1 MINAFGDAQNV
12 LLVGGTSEIG
22 LAIIAEQASSGSL
35 QNVVLAGRNEI
46 KLIESKEAMQ
56 SRFADLSISVC
67 LIDMLNTG
75 HLANVIDNLFDFY
88 EFDLVILAAGML
100 PSNNV
105 ALEDTA
111 LTVETAK
118 VNFLGPLE
126 IASKSLIRMLGQGH
140 GVILNISSIAVVRAR
155 SDIAVYGSSK
165 VGLDYWIE
173 AAGSC
178 LENSGVRMVNLRP
191 GMVRTRM
198 SAGIN
203 EAPLSIS
210 SSQAAVYARGGLKGS
225 KTTIWAPKGMFI
237 IGLVLKFLPR
247 SILNKLN

>member
-22 LAIIAEQASSGSL
+22 LAIIAEYASSGSL

-46 KLIESKEAMQ
+46 KLIESKKAMQ

-67 LIDMLNTG
+67 LLDMLNTG

-88 EFDLVILAAGML
+88 EFDLVILAAGVL

-105 ALEDTA
+105 ALEDTG

-155 SDIAVYGSSK
+155 NDVAVYGSSK

-173 AAGSC
+173 AAGSS

-203 EAPLSIS
+203 EAPLTIS
-210 SSQAAVYARGGLKGS
+210 PSQAAVHAKRGLNGS

-237 IGLVLKFLPR
+237 IGLALKFLPR

>member
-1 MINAFGDAQNV
+1 MMNAFGDAQNI

-22 LAIIAEQASSGSL
+22 LAIIAEHASSGSL

-46 KLIESKEAMQ
+46 RLIQSKEAMQ
-56 SRFADLSISVC
+56 SRFAELSISVC
-67 LIDMLNTG
+67 LIDVLNTG
-75 HLANVIDNLFDFY
+75 HLANVIDNLFDFC

-100 PSNNV
+100 PSNNE

-155 SDIAVYGSSK
+155 NDVAVYGASK

-173 AAGSC
+173 AAGSS

-203 EAPLSIS
+203 EAPLTIN
-210 SSQAAVYARGGLKGS
+210 SSQAAVYARRGLKGS
-225 KTTIWAPKGMFI
+225 KSTIWAPKGMFI
-237 IGLVLKFLPR
+237 IGLVLKLLPR